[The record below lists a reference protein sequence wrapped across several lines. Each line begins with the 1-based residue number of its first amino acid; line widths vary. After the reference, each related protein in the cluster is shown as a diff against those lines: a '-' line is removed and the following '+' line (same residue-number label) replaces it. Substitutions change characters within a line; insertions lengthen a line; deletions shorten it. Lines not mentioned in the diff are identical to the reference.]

1 MKPVAPPQE
10 SLGSAA
16 PAAGAGRWSPRLW
29 GLLFV
34 LAGNMLIDALEV
46 SAMVVAVPVA
56 GQALGLSL
64 TGAQWLITGFAVGF
78 GGLTLFGGRLVELL
92 GRRRV
97 YLWALLG
104 FAAASL
110 AGGVTDEP
118 AVLVAARVLK
128 GFFAA
133 LTAPTGLAIIA
144 SEFPAGRSRERAVSV
159 YALFGGSGFAAGLL
173 VSGLLTEVSWRWTVA
188 FPAPVVLVLFVC
200 AVRLIPR
207 GPAPAA
213 PPPGEPRRF
222 DTAGALALTSALLCL
237 VLGIVS
243 VPDHGWSDARTAG
256 PLLLAAV
263 LGTVL
268 AVVERTGARPLIR
281 GRLLRNRTLVRSMA
295 GAAALNGV
303 NLGLLLILTVR
314 LQTGLGWSP
323 LRTALALLP
332 ASVPLAVTALLS
344 RRLIA
349 RYGTARLIALGA
361 LGPVLG
367 AALCLRHPAPER
379 YVTDVLPTLL
389 LVGAGFVLSFAALN
403 TQATSRLAAVDRPA
417 AVGLYQSAV
426 QLAAAVVPALVA
438 ALAVGR
444 SDDRPAFLLVTAVAV
459 AGLAAGL
466 GGLRTRPARGA
477 TPTTEE

>member
-1 MKPVAPPQE
+1 MRPVTTPTQD
-10 SLGSAA
+10 SFG
-16 PAAGAGRWSPRLW
+16 PATAGDGRWSPRLW

-34 LAGNMLIDALEV
+34 LAGNMLIDAIEV
-46 SAMVVAVPVA
+46 SAMIVAMPSV
-56 GQALGLSL
+56 GQGLGLAL

-144 SEFPAGRSRERAVSV
+144 SEFPAGRSRDRAVSV
-159 YALFGGSGFAAGLL
+159 YALFGGFGFAAGLL
-173 VSGLLTEVSWRWTVA
+173 LSGLLTAVSWRWTVV
-188 FPAPVVLVLFVC
+188 FPAPVVLVLFAF
-200 AVRLIPR
+200 AVRLIPH
-207 GPAPAA
+207 GPAASPSGA
-213 PPPGEPRRF
+213 PRRF
-222 DTAGALALTSALLCL
+222 DVTGALALTGVLVCL
-237 VLGIVS
+237 VQGIVS
-243 VPDHGWSDARTAG
+243 VPVHGWSDARTAG
-256 PLLLAAV
+256 PL
-263 LGTVL
+263 VL
-268 AVVERTGARPLIR
+268 AVVLGAVLAVAERTGSRPLIQ
-281 GRLLRNRTLVRSMA
+281 GRLLRNGTLVRSMA

-303 NLGLLLILTVR
+303 NLGLLLVLTAR

-323 LRTALALLP
+323 LRTALAFLP
-332 ASVPLAVTALLS
+332 VSVPLAVTALLS

-349 RYGTARLIALGA
+349 RFGTTRLIALGA

-367 AALCLRHPAPER
+367 AALCLRHPVPEH

-389 LVGAGFVLSFAALN
+389 LVGTGFVLAFAALN
-403 TQATSRLAAVDRPA
+403 SQATSRLAAVDRPA

-426 QLAAAVVPALVA
+426 QISAVIVPALAA

-444 SDDRPAFLLVTAVAV
+444 SDDRPALWLVTAVAV

-466 GGLRTRPARGA
+466 DGLRVRAGKPSTG
-477 TPTTEE
+477 E

>member
-1 MKPVAPPQE
+1 MPMTRTQDSFNSPPADGE
-10 SLGSAA
+10 
-16 PAAGAGRWSPRLW
+16 RWSPRLW

-46 SAMVVAVPVA
+46 SAMVIAMPAV

-64 TGAQWLITGFAVGF
+64 TGAQWLITGFAAGF
-78 GGLTLFGGRLVELL
+78 GGLILFGGRLVELL

-118 AVLVAARVLK
+118 AVLVATRVLK

-159 YALFGGSGFAAGLL
+159 YTLFGGSGFAAGLL
-173 VSGLLTEVSWRWTVA
+173 LSGALTAVSWRWTVA
-188 FPAPVVLVLFVC
+188 FPAPVVLVLFAF

-207 GPAPAA
+207 GPVSSA
-213 PPPGEPRRF
+213 PPPGAPRTF
-222 DTAGALALTSALLCL
+222 DVAGALALTGALVCL
-237 VLGIVS
+237 VQGIVA
-243 VPDHGWSDARTAG
+243 VPQHGWLDARTAG
-256 PLLLAAV
+256 PPALAVALGAV
-263 LGTVL
+263 L
-268 AVVERTGARPLIR
+268 VVAERTGSRPLIQ
-281 GRLLRNRTLVRSMA
+281 GRLLRNRTLLRSMA

-303 NLGLLLILTVR
+303 NLALLLVLTAR

-323 LRTALALLP
+323 SRTALAFLP

-344 RRLIA
+344 RKLIA

-367 AALCLRHPAPER
+367 AALCLRHPVPER
-379 YVTDVLPTLL
+379 YATDVLPVLL
-389 LVGAGFVLSFAALN
+389 LVGAGFVLAFAALN
-403 TQATSRLAAVDRPA
+403 AQATSRLAAADRAA

-426 QLAAAVVPALVA
+426 QISAVLVPALAA

-444 SDDRPAFLLVTAVAV
+444 PDDRPAFLLVTAVAV

-466 GGLRTRPARGA
+466 SGLRDGPALVEKPSRG
-477 TPTTEE
+477 E

>member
-1 MKPVAPPQE
+1 MPMTRTQDSFGSPPAE
-10 SLGSAA
+10 GE
-16 PAAGAGRWSPRLW
+16 RWSPRLW

-46 SAMVVAVPVA
+46 SAMIVAMPTA
-56 GQALGLSL
+56 GKALGLSL

-78 GGLTLFGGRLVELL
+78 GGLILFGGRLVELL

-110 AGGVTDEP
+110 AGGLTDEP
-118 AVLVAARVLK
+118 AVLVATRILK

-159 YALFGGSGFAAGLL
+159 YTLFGGSGFAAGLVL
-173 VSGLLTEVSWRWTVA
+173 SGLLTAVSWRWTVA
-188 FPAPVVLVLFVC
+188 FPAPVVLVLFAF

-207 GPAPAA
+207 GPTPSA
-213 PPPGEPRRF
+213 PPPGTQRHF
-222 DTAGALALTSALLCL
+222 DAPGALALTGALVCL
-237 VLGIVS
+237 VQGIVS
-243 VPDHGWSDARTAG
+243 VPAHGWLDARTAG
-256 PLLLAAV
+256 PL
-263 LGTVL
+263 TL
-268 AVVERTGARPLIR
+268 AVVLGALLVAAERTAPRPLIQ
-281 GRLLRNRTLVRSMA
+281 GRLLRNRTLLRSMA

-303 NLGLLLILTVR
+303 NLGLLLILTAR

-323 LRTALALLP
+323 PRTALALLP

-344 RRLIA
+344 RKLIA

-379 YVTDVLPTLL
+379 YVTDVLPALL
-389 LVGAGFVLSFAALN
+389 LVGAGFVLAFAALN
-403 TQATSRLAAVDRPA
+403 TQATSRLAAVDRAA

-426 QLAAAVVPALVA
+426 QVAAVVVPALAA

-444 SDDRPAFLLVTAVAV
+444 SDDRAAFLLVTAVAV
-459 AGLAAGL
+459 AGLLAGL
-466 GGLRTRPARGA
+466 SGLRDGRAGVEKPSRG
-477 TPTTEE
+477 E

>member
-1 MKPVAPPQE
+1 MRPMPPPTQD
-10 SLGSAA
+10 SFG
-16 PAAGAGRWSPRLW
+16 PAAADDGRWSPRLW

-34 LAGNMLIDALEV
+34 LAGNMLIDAIEV
-46 SAMVVAVPVA
+46 SAMIVAMPSV
-56 GQALGLSL
+56 GRGLGLAL
-64 TGAQWLITGFAVGF
+64 TGAQWLVTGFAIGF

-104 FAAASL
+104 FAVASL
-110 AGGVTDEP
+110 AGAVTDEP

-144 SEFPAGRSRERAVSV
+144 SEFRAGRSRDRAVSV
-159 YALFGGSGFAAGLL
+159 YALFGGFGFAAGLL
-173 VSGLLTEVSWRWTVA
+173 LSGLLTGVSWRWTVA
-188 FPAPVVLVLFVC
+188 FPAPVVLVLFAF
-200 AVRLIPR
+200 AVRLVPR
-207 GPAPAA
+207 GPVSAA
-213 PPPGEPRRF
+213 ASSGAPRRF
-222 DTAGALALTSALLCL
+222 DVTGALALTGVLVCL
-237 VLGIVS
+237 VGGIVS
-243 VPDHGWSDARTAG
+243 VPVHGWSDARTAG
-256 PLLLAAV
+256 PL
-263 LGTVL
+263 VL
-268 AVVERTGARPLIR
+268 AVVLGAVLVVAERTGSRPLIQ

-303 NLGLLLILTVR
+303 NLGLLLVLTAR

-323 LRTALALLP
+323 LRTALAFLP
-332 ASVPLAVTALLS
+332 VSVPLAVTALLS

-367 AALCLRHPAPER
+367 AALCLRHPVPEH

-389 LVGAGFVLSFAALN
+389 LVGAGFVLAFAALN
-403 TQATSRLAAVDRPA
+403 AQATSQLAAVDRPA

-426 QLAAAVVPALVA
+426 QISAVIVPALAA

-444 SDDRPAFLLVTAVAV
+444 ADDRPALLLVTAVAV

-466 GGLRTRPARGA
+466 GGLRAHPDRAGKPSTG
-477 TPTTEE
+477 E